1 MTPSSIEPG
10 VSGTK
15 QVSGT
20 SPYTLGK
27 ELHTPSDTGQWWRRA
42 VIYQIYP
49 RSFKDSTGSGMGD
62 LAGITA
68 ELPKI
73 ATLGVDAIWLSPFF
87 NSPQRDA
94 GYDVSDYR
102 SVDPLFGTLD
112 DAQTLID
119 TAAGHGIKTIIDIV
133 PNHCSNEHALFKA
146 ALAAAPG
153 SAERAM
159 FHFADGTGV
168 GGNTPPN
175 NWSSLFGGPGWTR
188 ITESDG
194 SPGQYYFHLFD
205 ATQPDFNWRNPA
217 VEAEFEATLRFW
229 LDRGAGGFR
238 IDVAHAMFKKEG
250 MPDWHGAP
258 DGTPTPGFPFAEAPM
273 YGQPELHTVFAR
285 WREICE
291 QYPGEPV
298 LCSEANA
305 RPLTRLADWVAPG
318 QMHQSFNFDYLRT
331 LWDRDALAAVIGES
345 LAAFDTVGAPTTWVL
360 SNHDVSRHATRFGLD
375 GVALDLGDGIGPRD
389 PQPDEELGQSRA
401 RAATLFMLG
410 LPGGAYLYQGEE
422 LGLGDHTTLED
433 RYRQDPGFLRTN
445 GAKTGRDGCRI
456 PLPWVH
462 DAPASGFSPTGE
474 SWLPQPAGWAG
485 FSRDLQEEDPA
496 STLNLYRR
504 ALGLRSELG
513 LGLGSLA
520 FYTNPALPEVLAIR
534 NGDTVN
540 VLNLSGTAVPLPQG
554 ELLLCS
560 DAAGTADAAAGWLGP
575 NSAAWLRTLEAAGD
589 AAGDEENV

>member
-1 MTPSSIEPG
+1 MSLPMDAPNASDAQEVDARPYILQPVLHEPPAG
-10 VSGTK
+10 
-15 QVSGT
+15 
-20 SPYTLGK
+20 
-27 ELHTPSDTGQWWRRA
+27 EAWWRRA

-87 NSPQRDA
+87 PSPQKDA

-102 SVDPLFGTLD
+102 GVDPLFGTME
-112 DAQTLID
+112 DAKTLIR
-119 TAAGHGIKTIIDIV
+119 TAKSFGIRIIIDIV
-133 PNHCSNEHALFKA
+133 PNHCSNEHALFQA

-159 FHFADGTGV
+159 FHFADGLGE
-168 GGNTPPN
+168 GGNIPPN
-175 NWSSLFGGPGWTR
+175 NWFSLFGGSGWTR
-188 ITESDG
+188 VPNPDG
-194 SPGQYYFHLFD
+194 TPGQYYFHLFD

-217 VEAEFEATLRFW
+217 VQEEFEKTLRFW
-229 LDRGAGGFR
+229 LDAGAGGFR
-238 IDVAHAMFKKEG
+238 IDVAHAMFKKDG
-250 MPDWHGAP
+250 MPDWGGAP
-258 DGTPTPGFPFAEAPM
+258 DGTPREGFPFADAPM
-273 YGQPELHTVFAR
+273 FGQPELHQVFAR
-285 WREICE
+285 WREICD

-298 LCSEANA
+298 LCSEANV

-331 LWDRDALAAVIGES
+331 LWDRDALATVIADS

-375 GVALDLGDGIGPRD
+375 HVALDLGDGIGPRD
-389 PQPDEELGQSRA
+389 PQPDTVLGLARA

-422 LGLGDHTTLED
+422 LGLGDHTTLADE
-433 RYRQDPGFLRTN
+433 YRQDPGFLRTN
-445 GAKTGRDGCRI
+445 GAKTGRDGCRV

-462 DAPASGFSPTGE
+462 DAPAYGFSPTGDT
-474 SWLPQPAGWAG
+474 WLPQPGDWAA
-485 FSRDLQEEDPA
+485 FSRDVQEEDPA
-496 STLNLYRR
+496 STLNLYRK
-504 ALGLRSELG
+504 ALALRSELG

-520 FYTNPALPEVLAIR
+520 FYANPQLPEVLAIR

-540 VLNLSGTAVPLPQG
+540 VLNLSGAPVPLPQG
-554 ELLLCS
+554 EPLLFS
-560 DAAGTADAAAGWLGP
+560 AADGPALAAKGLLGA
-575 NSAAWLRTLEAAGD
+575 NAAAWLRSAD
-589 AAGDEENV
+589 A

>member
-10 VSGTK
+10 VSGTQ
-15 QVSGT
+15 QVPGT

-27 ELHTPSDTGQWWRRA
+27 ELHTPSGTGQWWRRA

-87 NSPQRDA
+87 DSPQRDA

-102 SVDPLFGTLD
+102 SWIRSSEPSMTRKPSSTPPP
-112 DAQTLID
+112 A
-119 TAAGHGIKTIIDIV
+119 TASRPSSTSSPTTAPTST
-133 PNHCSNEHALFKA
+133 PLFKA
-146 ALAAAPG
+146 ALAAEPG

-273 YGQPELHTVFAR
+273 FGQPELHTVFAR

-331 LWDRDALAAVIGES
+331 LWDRDALADRHRRVAGRVRHGRRAHHLGAVQPRRLPPCNPLWARRWRWIWATA
-345 LAAFDTVGAPTTWVL
+345 LARG
-360 SNHDVSRHATRFGLD
+360 
-375 GVALDLGDGIGPRD
+375 D
-389 PQPDEELGQSRA
+389 PQPDEELGLARA

-445 GAKTGRDGCRI
+445 GAKIGRDGCRI

-462 DAPASGFSPTGE
+462 DAPAAGFSPTGE

-520 FYTNPALPEVLAIR
+520 FYANP
-534 NGDTVN
+534 
-540 VLNLSGTAVPLPQG
+540 GTAGGAGDPQRG
-554 ELLLCS
+554 HSER
-560 DAAGTADAAAGWLGP
+560 AEPFGYRG
-575 NSAAWLRTLEAAGD
+575 SAARR
-589 AAGDEENV
+589 